1 MKKIIST
8 IICLCMLLTALASCS
23 QVNAPSEQPSES
35 ENTENSDAI
44 VGNGFC
50 EVHHGQ
56 FHEIITRLT
65 NLVGDDDAVTDW
77 SAAVAENRKTVQ
89 SDCSEYGRDVKAF
102 IDYFNIPR
110 ETFEQYCNDMP
121 VCIHNV
127 DLLYSDDLE
136 AIEEYYRDLENR
148 NKTFDKQ
155 ERLGRLKSD
164 VIEYGKKQE
173 TYLNKTDEEK
183 ALIES
188 KIDDIDYKNQISML
202 ELFKIFEVDRA
213 AFEELIQ
220 KEKEKFYQ
228 DKNSY
233 TYRFDIVYNE
243 DGTLKD
249 FEIDQNKTLPELDA
263 QFAGVENIFTD

>member
-65 NLVGDDDAVTDW
+65 NLVGDDDAVMDW
-77 SAAVAENRKTVQ
+77 FAAVAENKKTVQ
-89 SDCSEYGRDVKAF
+89 SDCSEYGHDVKAF
-102 IDYFNIPR
+102 IDFFQIPR
-110 ETFEQYCNDMP
+110 ETFEKYCNDIP
-121 VCIHNV
+121 ECIHNV

-136 AIEEYYRDLENR
+136 AIEDYYRDLESR
-148 NKTFDKQ
+148 YKTSDK
-155 ERLGRLKSD
+155 RLRLYRLKSY
-164 VIEYGKKQE
+164 VIKYGKEQE
-173 TYLNKTDEEK
+173 NYLNKTDEEK

-188 KIDDIDYKNQISML
+188 KIDKINYSNQISML
-202 ELFKIFEVDRA
+202 ELIKIFEVDRA

-220 KEKEKFYQ
+220 KEKEKFFE

-233 TYRFDIVYNE
+233 TYKFDMVYNE

-249 FEIDQNKTLPELDA
+249 FEIDQNKTVPELDA